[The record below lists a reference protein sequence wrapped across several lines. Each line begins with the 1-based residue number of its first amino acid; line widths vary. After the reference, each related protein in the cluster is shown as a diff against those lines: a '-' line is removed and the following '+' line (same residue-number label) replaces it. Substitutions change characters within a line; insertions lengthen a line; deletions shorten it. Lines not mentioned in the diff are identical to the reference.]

1 MGIPTWGLVTIVIL
15 VLAIVCGLVFFC
27 VRRFL
32 KKRRTKDGKGKKGVD
47 MKSVQLLG
55 SAYKEKVSIPLLL
68 NQVSYCLLLFFKV
81 QPDMEEL
88 TENAEEDE
96 ESKHSEQKL
105 GKLQYK
111 VNSCVFVCLWYKTT
125 SPTTKLLNQSLCS
138 TLFRNSYTAF
148 NGRMVSTCLST
159 CFCRLF
165 DFFLFL
171 ESIFWYF
178 GTGITSFWDFWVI
191 LWFWI
196 HIIYDYFQCLIVIN
210 MYFLHIRSILVSF
223 CCIHRFLSL
232 FLKVTKPWI

>member
-1 MGIPTWGLVTIVIL
+1 MSLAPKEEGTTAQTALEKAEILTKGAVEFAEEKAQEMGIPTWGLVTIVIL

-55 SAYKEKVSIPLLL
+55 SAYKEKV
-68 NQVSYCLLLFFKV
+68 

-111 VNSCVFVCLWYKTT
+111 A
-125 SPTTKLLNQSLCS
+125 QA
-138 TLFRNSYTAF
+138 R
-148 NGRMVSTCLST
+148 
-159 CFCRLF
+159 
-165 DFFLFL
+165 
-171 ESIFWYF
+171 I
-178 GTGITSFWDFWVI
+178 
-191 LWFWI
+191 
-196 HIIYDYFQCLIVIN
+196 
-210 MYFLHIRSILVSF
+210 
-223 CCIHRFLSL
+223 
-232 FLKVTKPWI
+232 